1 MKTLR
6 NALTVTL
13 LVAFGFS
20 ASAQLAVGARGG
32 ATLAKTMGSGY
43 IQNYTGEL
51 NPIVSGNAAVFL
63 KVPIAGGLSFRPEIG
78 YVQNGAGFTANE
90 LMDLVGVNLPLSGSL
105 RQRMT
110 YVQAPLLLQ
119 YEFGG
124 KEAPVKPYIVLGPTF
139 SYLVDGKIV
148 SRADLLVFRS
158 RPLRTNI
165 GLGVF
170 NRFDIGA
177 AAGAGLN
184 FDLGTVQM
192 MLEARYDRGFTPV
205 YDAPVVRVPVHNQ
218 AVSVMAGFAIP
229 LR

>member
-1 MKTLR
+1 MSIIR
-6 NALTVTL
+6 NLLTVSL
-13 LVAFGFS
+13 IFIAGLS
-20 ASAQLAVGARGG
+20 ASAQVAIGARGG

-51 NPIVSGNAAVFL
+51 SPIVSGNAAVFL
-63 KVPIAGGLSFRPEIG
+63 KVPIAGGLSFRPE
-78 YVQNGAGFTANE
+78 VSFTQNGAGITANE
-90 LMDLVGVNLPLSGSL
+90 LLDLVGVNLPLSGSL

-110 YVQAPLLLQ
+110 YLQAPLLLQ

-124 KEAPVKPYIVLGPTF
+124 KQAPVKPYLVIGPTF
-139 SYLVDGKIV
+139 SYLADGKVV
-148 SRADLLVFRS
+148 SRADLILFRS

-170 NRFDIGA
+170 NRFEVGA
-177 AAGAGLN
+177 TAGAGLN
-184 FDLGTVQM
+184 FDLGQVQM

-205 YDAPVVRVPVHNQ
+205 YDTPVVRVPVHNQ
-218 AVSVMAGFAIP
+218 SFSLIAGFAIP